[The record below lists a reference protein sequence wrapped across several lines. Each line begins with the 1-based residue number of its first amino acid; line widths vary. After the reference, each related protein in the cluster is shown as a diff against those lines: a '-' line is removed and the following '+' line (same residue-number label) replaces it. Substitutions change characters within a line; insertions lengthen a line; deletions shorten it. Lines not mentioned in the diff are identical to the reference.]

1 MLPHHESPVV
11 IQALFC
17 IDGFSEENGGLFA
30 IPYTH
35 KNRKRPKNS
44 EVNRLVADNSLLKEL
59 IKYSKPYSFERGLK
73 LTINWMLENSD
84 LFEKNI
90 YKI

>member
-1 MLPHHESPVV
+1 MSLP
-11 IQALFC
+11 IR
-17 IDGFSEENGGLFA
+17 EN
-30 IPYTH
+30 